1 MGYIYTMRWFKVR
14 KEKWHCN
21 TIQLPDY
28 KRWRYVQSLP
38 VIFRRIG
45 SKFIYDREWYSSS
58 ANKNGFMNRE
68 KP

>member
-28 KRWRYVQSLP
+28 TAVFKTSMGHLP
-38 VIFRRIG
+38 ILL
-45 SKFIYDREWYSSS
+45 
-58 ANKNGFMNRE
+58 
-68 KP
+68 